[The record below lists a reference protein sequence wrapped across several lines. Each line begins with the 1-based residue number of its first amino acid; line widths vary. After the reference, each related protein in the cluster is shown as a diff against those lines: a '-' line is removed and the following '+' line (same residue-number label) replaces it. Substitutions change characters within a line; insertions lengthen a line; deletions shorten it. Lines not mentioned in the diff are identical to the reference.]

1 MTSGATKTK
10 EKREAM
16 SGCFSISVGDFTL
29 LTPIGCSRDGFGIS
43 GLDFKIQGHA
53 KIGEFDISC
62 FCSEDVCSLEI
73 AMDHL
78 QDRQGGQTNISSYC
92 CTYIIAVKIVQS
104 IQNLDTKRTY
114 QLFREST
121 KGLQGRHQRSIFCIP
136 NNNEGIDRVSLY
148 DFLFTALFCHAYSR
162 MILM

>member
-1 MTSGATKTK
+1 MTSGATSAK

-16 SGCFSISVGDFTL
+16 SGYFSIFDGDFAP
-29 LTPIGCSRDGFGIS
+29 LTPIGGSRDGFGIS

-78 QDRQGGQTNISSYC
+78 HDRQGGQTNISSILLYLHHC
-92 CTYIIAVKIVQS
+92 CEGSPIHS
-104 IQNLDTKRTY
+104 
-114 QLFREST
+114 ES
-121 KGLQGRHQRSIFCIP
+121 
-136 NNNEGIDRVSLY
+136 
-148 DFLFTALFCHAYSR
+148 
-162 MILM
+162 